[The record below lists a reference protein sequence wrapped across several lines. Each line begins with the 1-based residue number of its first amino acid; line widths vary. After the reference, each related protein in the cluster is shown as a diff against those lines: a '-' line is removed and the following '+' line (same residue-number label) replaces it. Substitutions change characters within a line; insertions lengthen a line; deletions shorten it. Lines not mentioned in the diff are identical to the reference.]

1 MRTWEITQI
10 YYNLPCNKCW
20 CEWVP
25 KCWNKVYCYWTMK
38 CWNVFSLSLSL
49 FCLVR
54 EFSDLWQDS
63 HKSCFMLNNNS
74 LILNIMPQ
82 VCPATVAVPET
93 ILVTLSPYGAV
104 PALGTSLLVVSAHLH
119 ALGGGVSEAGIGNPN
134 LRKLPLFAHSHKSTT
149 GGSTLVFR
157 AVGWQARGICATRRT
172 SSSLREF
179 ARSGK
184 RR

>member
-1 MRTWEITQI
+1 MCVGIADTNALLNDNEWESCFMRTWEITQI
-10 YYNLPCNKCW
+10 YYNLPCYKCW

-63 HKSCFMLNNNS
+63 HTSCFMLNNNS

-82 VCPATVAVPET
+82 ACPATVAVPET
-93 ILVTLSPYGAV
+93 ILVTLSPYG
-104 PALGTSLLVVSAHLH
+104 LCRHWELHYLWFLLTCMRK
-119 ALGGGVSEAGIGNPN
+119 GGGALSEAGSDIPQSAD
-134 LRKLPLFAHSHKSTT
+134 L
-149 GGSTLVFR
+149 
-157 AVGWQARGICATRRT
+157 Q
-172 SSSLREF
+172 
-179 ARSGK
+179 
-184 RR
+184 